1 MYGNILVHL
10 WFQISFCII
19 ICFWCISDPKSVSA
33 LSSVKFAIGEYIDID
48 NWCVSELNCFL
59 PFKPHSFGLPVYH
72 GMNVDEYSTKIPP
85 PPFLFWW
92 TVAWRKAIVV
102 EIYQREVDFSLCF
115 KCERH
120 ISGGSCIWLVTLQL
134 MRYVFFYAFV
144 NNLLASWSA
153 VVEAK
158 VGQG

>member
-1 MYGNILVHL
+1 MEI
-10 WFQISFCII
+10 
-19 ICFWCISDPKSVSA
+19 FWCISDSKSVSA
-33 LSSVKFAIGEYIDID
+33 LSSVFGASLIPNQFLRYHLLSLLLGNILTLIIDVYRSS
-48 NWCVSELNCFL
+48 NVFYLLNLTLSVSLFTMEWMW
-59 PFKPHSFGLPVYH
+59 
-72 GMNVDEYSTKIPP
+72 MNIQLRSP

-134 MRYVFFYAFV
+134 TRYVFFYAFV
-144 NNLLASWSA
+144 NNLLASWRA
-153 VVEAK
+153 VVEGKA
-158 VGQG
+158 GQG